1 MESPGLE
8 SPMDGEDAVYPCKG
22 CGEVRQSTLEES
34 QGQCELTLSCADPG
48 RRQGF

>member
-22 CGEVRQSTLEES
+22 CGEVRQLHTKN
-34 QGQCELTLSCADPG
+34 D
-48 RRQGF
+48 